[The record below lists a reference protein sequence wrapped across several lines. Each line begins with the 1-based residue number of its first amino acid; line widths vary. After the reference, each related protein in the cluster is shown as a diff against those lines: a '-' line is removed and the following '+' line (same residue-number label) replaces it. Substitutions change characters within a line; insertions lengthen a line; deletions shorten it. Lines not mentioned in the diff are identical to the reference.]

1 MENMV
6 DPSMPKSQKVH
17 EMESK
22 TKPAHGGQADNKSMS
37 IIDEE
42 SDEDDDYQV
51 PEANIEVT
59 YPETTHYDTQLS
71 LSIYVVQF

>member
-6 DPSMPKSQKVH
+6 DPSIPKNQNIH

-22 TKPAHGGQADNKSMS
+22 TKPAHGGQTDNKSMS

-42 SDEDDDYQV
+42 SDEDEDYQV
-51 PEANIEVT
+51 PEANIEVN
-59 YPETTHYDTQLS
+59 
-71 LSIYVVQF
+71 IF

>member
-6 DPSMPKSQKVH
+6 DPSMPKNHKLH

-22 TKPAHGGQADNKSMS
+22 TKPAPGGHTDNKSMS

-42 SDEDDDYQV
+42 SDEDEDYQV

-59 YPETTHYDTQLS
+59 FPETIL
-71 LSIYVVQF
+71 